1 MQVPPDTE
9 TQPSKND
16 RNSAETPQNEPSSA
30 TPSTRYSVSRSA
42 KKPTA
47 ATREH
52 SRPKAQKTLPP
63 LSPVTYYRRNIA
75 RTLPIGGAI
84 VISCFLIAA
93 IVSLLNSVDRSITT
107 HLGLTRR
114 FSVLTSQLERD
125 VAPSVVARLQRDPN
139 LKRTI
144 VVMPTIVNIS
154 TVFGQM
160 PVPFYGIEAR
170 DMKNAISDSGNRLV
184 EGRLP
189 RENTAEVVMTR
200 QWVNNFGVKCG
211 DWIHSKKE
219 MLGPPPIPEHQHL
232 VGILEGGENVGF
244 LDRTYLQ
251 LEIPDIVQRTS
262 YLMVA
267 KPGRVEAFNR
277 NAEQVLTNPQKFGF
291 SDADVHYA
299 KLFTFDNLVGELRR
313 HLEFLYQFLAIA
325 DALVIGA
332 VGLMSGFLANIYF
345 EQRLGEFGLLSA
357 FGFRRERLA
366 RRVVVETGMLVVAGW
381 VLGIGLTWTL
391 FRVLDVFY
399 MTPRGLILAPLDG
412 LAVRYTL
419 PIPLLVGLSSLAT
432 VLSRLYRL
440 DPIDI
445 MERR

>member
-1 MQVPPDTE
+1 MQAPPETE
-9 TQPSKND
+9 TPNEESRD
-16 RNSAETPQNEPSSA
+16 IPPRAVSADSNHS
-30 TPSTRYSVSRSA
+30 STRYSSSRSA
-42 KKPTA
+42 TQPTA

-63 LSPVTYYRRNIA
+63 LSPLTYYRRNIA

-93 IVSLLNSVDRSITT
+93 IVTLLNSVDRSITT
-107 HLGLTRR
+107 HYGLTRR

-125 VAPSVVARLQRDPN
+125 VAPNVVARAQRDPN
-139 LKRTI
+139 LLRTH
-144 VVMPTIVNIS
+144 VVIPTIMNIR

-160 PVPFYGIEAR
+160 PVPFYGVDAA
-170 DMKNAISDSGNRLV
+170 DMNHAVTDSGNRLV

-189 RENTAEVVMTR
+189 KENTPEVVMTR
-200 QWVNNFGVKCG
+200 QWANNFGVKC
-211 DWIHSKKE
+211 DEWIRGKKE
-219 MLGPPPIPEHQHL
+219 LLSPPPIPENQHL
-232 VGILEGGENVGF
+232 VGILDGGEDVGF
-244 LDRTYLQ
+244 CDRTYLQ
-251 LEIPDIVQRTS
+251 LEIPDVVQRTS

-267 KPGRVEAFNR
+267 KPGRINDFNR
-277 NAEQVLTNPQKFGF
+277 NVETLIDNPQKNGF
-291 SDADVHYA
+291 DEADVRYV
-299 KLFTFDNLVGELRR
+299 KLITFSTLVGELRT

-332 VGLMSGFLANIYF
+332 VALMSGFLANIYF

-366 RRVVVETGMLVVAGW
+366 RRVMVETGMLVVVGW
-381 VLGIGLTWTL
+381 LLGIGLTWTL
-391 FRVLDVFY
+391 FRVLDAVY
-399 MTPRGLILAPLDG
+399 MTPRGLILAPLDS
-412 LAVRYTL
+412 LAIRYTL
-419 PIPLLVGLSSLAT
+419 PIPVLVGLSSLAT